1 MPSMKPLMVVMGVRS
16 SWAMLPMNCPR
27 ELSMVCSRAA
37 MLLKVVAK
45 SASSTQPST
54 GARAVKSPLPRR
66 RAASLMS
73 SMGPVM
79 RRANTQHSTLHSSRI
94 AAAEMPNMASISVI

>member
-1 MPSMKPLMVVMGVRS
+1 
-16 SWAMLPMNCPR
+16 
-27 ELSMVCSRAA
+27 MVCRRAA

-79 RRANTQHSTLHSSRI
+79 RLASTQHSRLHSNRMT
-94 AAAEMPNMASISVI
+94 AAEMPNMASISPI